1 MRSKKTK
8 VNNSE
13 KIYSSDELNLAM
25 EIEFHGGHRL
35 NSTFKTYRIVSK
47 SREFGKFYDVLEEDN
62 ESTTQFRMED
72 NSYREVSLDELKQL
86 RSYIK
91 RAGIVLTKLKWA
103 KEEAIKN
110 AKTFEELIACP
121 HEISEEDISNVLFPP
136 VEETAAPKKATKKKA
151 KATEE

>member
-62 ESTTQFRMED
+62 VLED
-72 NSYREVSLDELKQL
+72 LEQSVRNLKVGQSYFDIIGS
-86 RSYIK
+86 
-91 RAGIVLTKLKWA
+91 AGIVF
-103 KEEAIKN
+103 IK
-110 AKTFEELIACP
+110 
-121 HEISEEDISNVLFPP
+121 SYDIN
-136 VEETAAPKKATKKKA
+136 KKKYY
-151 KATEE
+151 TEDEIRAAIEAVHPDIILKMLRSH